1 MLLYPYKVKEVQK
14 AGFGVQLNNGKG
26 IGSLLLA
33 YDFVGINNLSG
44 NLLKLT
50 DVALYQVEVEGKG
63 KYAIKSVLERYCIGD

>member
-50 DVALYQVEVEGKG
+50 DVVHKHC
-63 KYAIKSVLERYCIGD
+63 IKWRLKAKVSML